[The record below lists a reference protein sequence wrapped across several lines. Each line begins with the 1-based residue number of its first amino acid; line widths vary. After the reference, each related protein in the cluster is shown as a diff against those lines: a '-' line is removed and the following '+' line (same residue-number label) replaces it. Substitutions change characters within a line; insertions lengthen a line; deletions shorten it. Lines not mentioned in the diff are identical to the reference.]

1 MRENVML
8 LTLCSMLL
16 APCSA
21 VQAQQPAKI
30 PRVVFLS
37 TSDTAADSGRFDGI
51 RQRLR
56 ELGYI
61 EGQNIAIEYRTGG
74 AKLERYHNAVAELVR
89 LKVDIIVVGGGTSY
103 VSGREKGDQDH
114 SHRHVRARVIRSK
127 QA

>member
-1 MRENVML
+1 MREKVML

-30 PRVVFLS
+30 PRIVFLS

-61 EGQNIAIEYRTGG
+61 EGQNIAIEYRYWRRGSSNGTLTL
-74 AKLERYHNAVAELVR
+74 AAELVR
-89 LKVDIIVVGGGTSY
+89 LKVDIIVVGGGTTY
-103 VSGREKGDQDH
+103 VQVVQECDQDD
-114 SHRHVRARVIRSK
+114 SHRYDGPRW
-127 QA
+127 

>member
-37 TSDTAADSGRFDGI
+37 TVR
-51 RQRLR
+51 
-56 ELGYI
+56 Y
-61 EGQNIAIEYRTGG
+61 GG
-74 AKLERYHNAVAELVR
+74 
-89 LKVDIIVVGGGTSY
+89 
-103 VSGREKGDQDH
+103 
-114 SHRHVRARVIRSK
+114 
-127 QA
+127 